1 MMGGAW
7 FGEVFGSSPSLV
19 DVEEVAIK
27 TVSKQLNITA
37 QPVNIVSKIIKVCRP
52 LTIQS
57 F

>member
-7 FGEVFGSSPSLV
+7 FGEVFGSSSSLA